1 MSPSRE
7 ADNLTLWKNYRR
19 KVNKMDIVERN
30 NIEEKYTWDLSS
42 MFESDE
48 AFEKALDEAA
58 AYIPK
63 IKEYEGKVVKNAETL
78 LSYLKLNDE
87 VKILLSKISN
97 YAQRKSDEDTRVA
110 KYQDYT
116 NKSMSL
122 YVSVDAASAWFIPEL
137 LTLSDE
143 EIESFYKECG
153 ELELYRRKLSQIFA
167 QRAHTLSP
175 KEEELLAAAGEMAS
189 QAETTYS
196 MFADADLKFSDAV
209 DSLGNKHAVT
219 HGSFVPLEMSSDRVL
234 RKSAYE
240 SLYGTYQNFRNTC
253 AATLSSQVKQLKFFA
268 DARKYNNTLEAALDD
283 TEVPTEV
290 YTNLIEAVHSGMGSM
305 YKYVKLRKKLLEVDE
320 LHFYDIYA
328 PIISDVDMHFTYEE
342 ACELILKALEPM
354 GEDYLAIV
362 KKGLNE
368 RWIDVYENPGKRS
381 GAYSAG
387 GYGMNPNILLNFHG
401 TLNDVFTLIHEMGH
415 SVHTYLSSH
424 NQPPVY
430 SDYVIFV
437 AEVASTCNEALLMQ
451 YLLKTTEDKKQ
462 KAYILNHFLEQFKST
477 LYRQCMFAEFE
488 LEINKLNERGEGVTA
503 DACTNIYRDLQK
515 LYFGD
520 EIVIDDEISHEWA
533 RIPHFY
539 YNYYVYQYSTGFAAA
554 MALSQ
559 RILTMGEPAVKD
571 YIGFLSGGSS
581 KTPIELLRGA
591 GVDMASPEPVL
602 SAIKVFDGLI
612 DEMNELAE

>member
-1 MSPSRE
+1 
-7 ADNLTLWKNYRR
+7 
-19 KVNKMDIVERN
+19 MDILDRKD
-30 NIEEKYTWDLSS
+30 IEEKYRWDLSS
-42 MFESDE
+42 MFPSDE
-48 AFEKALDEAA
+48 AFEKALEEGA

-63 IKEYEGKVVKNAETL
+63 IKAYEGKVTESAETL
-78 LSYLKLNDE
+78 LEYLKLSDD
-87 VKILLSKISN
+87 VDVLLSKIMN

-122 YVSVDAASAWFIPEL
+122 YVGISSASAWFTPEL

-143 EIESFYKECG
+143 QMEGFYKSLP
-153 ELELYRRKLSQIFA
+153 ELELYRRHLSQFFA

-175 KEEELLAAAGEMAS
+175 AEEQLLASAKEMAS
-189 QAETTYS
+189 AAESTYS
-196 MFADADLKFSDAV
+196 MFADADLKFETAT
-209 DSLGNKHAVT
+209 DSKGEKYPVT
-219 HGSFVPLEMSSDRVL
+219 HGSFVPLESSPDRVL
-234 RKSAYE
+234 RESAYK
-240 SLYGTYQNFRNTC
+240 SLYSTYKNFRNTC
-253 AATLSSQVKQLKFFA
+253 AATLSAQVKQLKFYA
-268 DARKYNNTLEAALDD
+268 DARKYNTTLEAALDD

-290 YTNLIEAVHSGMGSM
+290 YTNLIEAVHSGMDSM
-305 YKYVKLRKKLLEVDE
+305 YKYVALRKKLLGVDE

-328 PIISDVDMHFTYEE
+328 PMISDVDMHFTYEE

-362 KKGLNE
+362 KKGLSE

-424 NQPPVY
+424 NQPAVY

-488 LEINKLNERGEGVTA
+488 LKINQLNENGEGVTA
-503 DACTNIYRDLQK
+503 DACTEIYRDLQK

-520 EIVIDDEISHEWA
+520 GIVIDDEICHEWA

-559 RILTMGEPAVKD
+559 RILTLGEPAVKD

>member
-1 MSPSRE
+1 
-7 ADNLTLWKNYRR
+7 
-19 KVNKMDIVERN
+19 MDILERKD
-30 NIEEKYTWDLSS
+30 IEEKYRWDLSS
-42 MFESDE
+42 MFVSDE
-48 AFEKALDEAA
+48 AFEKALDEGA
-58 AYIPK
+58 AYVSK
-63 IKEYEGKVVKNAETL
+63 IGEFEGKVTKSPENL
-78 LSYLKLNDE
+78 LSYLKLDDE
-87 VKILLSKISN
+87 INILLSKIMN
-97 YAQRKSDEDTRVA
+97 YAQRRSDEDTRVA

-116 NKSMSL
+116 NRSMSL
-122 YVSVDAASAWFIPEL
+122 AVSLSAASAWFTPEL
-137 LTLSDE
+137 LTLTDAE
-143 EIESFYKECG
+143 MEAFYEVCPDLK
-153 ELELYRRKLSQIFA
+153 LYRRSLSQIFA

-175 KEEELLAAAGEMAS
+175 SEEKVLAAAGEMAS
-189 QAETTYS
+189 APESTYS
-196 MFADADLKFSDAV
+196 MFADADLKFADAV
-209 DSLGNKHAVT
+209 DSEGKTYIVT
-219 HGSFVPLEMSSDRVL
+219 QGSFVPLEMSSDREL
-234 RKSAYE
+234 RKSAYK
-240 SLYGTYQNFRNTC
+240 SLYGTYMNFRNTC
-253 AATLSSQVKQLKFFA
+253 AATLSAQVKQLKFFA
-268 DARKYNNTLEAALDD
+268 DARRYDTTLEAALDD

-290 YTNLIEAVHSGMGSM
+290 YTNLIEAVHSGMDSM
-305 YKYVKLRKKLLEVDE
+305 YKYVSLRKKLLGVDE

-354 GEDYLAIV
+354 GEEYLSIV
-362 KKGLNE
+362 KKGLSE

-462 KAYILNHFLEQFKST
+462 RAYILNHFLEQFKST

-488 LEINKLNERGEGVTA
+488 LEINKLNEKGEGVTA
-503 DACTNIYRDLQK
+503 DACTEIYRNLQK

-520 EIVIDDEISHEWA
+520 GIVIDDEISHEWA

-612 DEMNELAE
+612 DEMNEIAE

>member
-1 MSPSRE
+1 
-7 ADNLTLWKNYRR
+7 
-19 KVNKMDIVERN
+19 MDILDRKD
-30 NIEEKYTWDLSS
+30 IEEKYRWDLSS
-42 MFESDE
+42 MFPSDE
-48 AFEKALDEAA
+48 AFEKALEEGA

-63 IKEYEGKVVKNAETL
+63 IKAYEGKVTESAETL
-78 LSYLKLNDE
+78 LAYLKLSDD
-87 VKILLSKISN
+87 VDVLLSKIMN

-122 YVSVDAASAWFIPEL
+122 YVGISSASAWFTPVL

-143 EIESFYKECG
+143 QMEDFYKSLP
-153 ELELYRRKLSQIFA
+153 ELELYRRHLSQFFA

-175 KEEELLAAAGEMAS
+175 AEEQLLASAKEMAS
-189 QAETTYS
+189 AAESTYS
-196 MFADADLKFSDAV
+196 MFADADLKFEPAT
-209 DSLGNKHAVT
+209 DSKGEKYPVT
-219 HGSFVPLEMSSDRVL
+219 HGSFVPLESSPDRVL
-234 RKSAYE
+234 RESAYK
-240 SLYGTYQNFRNTC
+240 SLYSTYKNFRNTC
-253 AATLSSQVKQLKFFA
+253 AATLSAQVKQLKFYA
-268 DARKYNNTLEAALDD
+268 DARKYNTTLEAALDD

-290 YTNLIEAVHSGMGSM
+290 YTNLIEAVHGGMDSM
-305 YKYVKLRKKLLEVDE
+305 YKYVALRKKLLGVDE

-328 PIISDVDMHFTYEE
+328 PMISDVDMHFTYEE

-362 KKGLNE
+362 KKGLSE

-387 GYGMNPNILLNFHG
+387 GYGMNPNILLNYHG

-424 NQPPVY
+424 NQPAVY

-488 LEINKLNERGEGVTA
+488 LKINQLNENGEGVTA
-503 DACTNIYRDLQK
+503 DACTEIYRDLQK

-520 EIVIDDEISHEWA
+520 GIVIDDEICHEWA

-559 RILTMGEPAVKD
+559 RILTLGEPAVKD

>member
-1 MSPSRE
+1 
-7 ADNLTLWKNYRR
+7 
-19 KVNKMDIVERN
+19 MDILERKD
-30 NIEEKYTWDLSS
+30 IEEKYRWDLSS

-48 AFEKALDEAA
+48 AFEKALDEGA
-58 AYIPK
+58 AYVSK
-63 IKEYEGKVVKNAETL
+63 IGEFEGKVTKSPENL
-78 LSYLKLNDE
+78 LSYLKLDDE
-87 VKILLSKISN
+87 INILLSKIMN
-97 YAQRKSDEDTRVA
+97 YAQRRSDEDTRVA

-116 NKSMSL
+116 NRSMSL
-122 YVSVDAASAWFIPEL
+122 AVSLSAASAWFTPEL
-137 LTLSDE
+137 LTLTDAE
-143 EIESFYKECG
+143 MEAFYEVCPD
-153 ELELYRRKLSQIFA
+153 LELYRRSLSQIFA

-175 KEEELLAAAGEMAS
+175 SEEKLLAAAGEMAS
-189 QAETTYS
+189 APESTYS
-196 MFADADLKFSDAV
+196 MFADADLKFADAV
-209 DSLGNKHAVT
+209 DSEGKTYTVT
-219 HGSFVPLEMSSDRVL
+219 HGSFVPLEMSSDRDL
-234 RKSAYE
+234 RKSAYK
-240 SLYGTYQNFRNTC
+240 SLYGTYMNFRNTC
-253 AATLSSQVKQLKFFA
+253 AATLSAQVKQLKFFA
-268 DARKYNNTLEAALDD
+268 DARRYDTTLEAALDD

-290 YTNLIEAVHSGMGSM
+290 YTNLIEAVHSGMDSM
-305 YKYVKLRKKLLEVDE
+305 YKYVSLRKKLLGVDE

-354 GEDYLAIV
+354 GEEYLSIV
-362 KKGLNE
+362 KKGLSE

-462 KAYILNHFLEQFKST
+462 RAYILNHFLEQFKST

-488 LEINKLNERGEGVTA
+488 LEINKLNEKGEGVTA
-503 DACTNIYRDLQK
+503 DACTEIYRNLQK

-520 EIVIDDEISHEWA
+520 GIVIDDEISHEWA

-559 RILTMGEPAVKD
+559 RILTMGELAVKD

-612 DEMNELAE
+612 DEMNEIAE